1 MKYLKTVTVEER
13 KTVNP
18 STALFETT
26 ADVNLT
32 HVLNA
37 QGECLWRVQT
47 NTDVSHQNVF
57 HQVGRRK

>member
-18 STALFETT
+18 GTVLSEIT

-32 HVLNA
+32 NTFWVPRDSIFGGYKLILRSQPSKYVLSS
-37 QGECLWRVQT
+37 EKT
-47 NTDVSHQNVF
+47 
-57 HQVGRRK
+57 

>member
-18 STALFETT
+18 GTVLSEIT

-32 HVLNA
+32 
-37 QGECLWRVQT
+37 
-47 NTDVSHQNVF
+47 NTFWVPRDSIFGGYKLILRSQPW
-57 HQVGRRK
+57 KYILSSEKT

>member
-18 STALFETT
+18 GTVLSETT

-32 HVLNA
+32 NA
-37 QGECLWRVQT
+37 
-47 NTDVSHQNVF
+47 F
-57 HQVGRRK
+57 